1 MQHTAVYIVFRMDL
15 SCITFFL
22 KENIHNVNFF
32 CRLKSS
38 SGVSGINRID
48 SSFEPDSPG
57 LGALS
62 RNELETVSFARD
74 RSVLAE
80 QRLMAKG
87 NNK

>member
-1 MQHTAVYIVFRMDL
+1 ML
-15 SCITFFL
+15 SICY
-22 KENIHNVNFF
+22 
-32 CRLKSS
+32 RLKSS
-38 SGVSGINRID
+38 AGVSGINRTE

-57 LGALS
+57 MGALS
-62 RNELETVSFARD
+62 RNELETASLARD